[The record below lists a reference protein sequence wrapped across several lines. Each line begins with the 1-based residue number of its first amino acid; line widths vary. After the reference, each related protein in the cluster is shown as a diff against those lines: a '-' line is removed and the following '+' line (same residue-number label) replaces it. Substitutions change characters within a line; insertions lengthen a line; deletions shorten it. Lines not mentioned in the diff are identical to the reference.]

1 MGKKPVKLHKP
12 ITMKDIEPDEEM
24 IEFIR
29 LIDEAKIKLY
39 DKMDRSSHIELKPLP
54 PLEEMIDEVL
64 EEQGQI

>member
-1 MGKKPVKLHKP
+1 MGKKPVKLRKP

-24 IEFIR
+24 VKFIK

-39 DKMDRSSHIELKPLP
+39 DKMSRGGHVQLKPLP